1 MRHIFIIN
9 PAAGKTDSS
18 EEIRQQIHNLK
29 TDDPVEIYITKD
41 VGDAKVKAQSE
52 ASVGD
57 EIRIYACGGDGTANE
72 VLAGIQGH
80 KNCSLG
86 IIPVGSG
93 NDFVKA
99 FDSLAK
105 EDFLDLQRM
114 VDGEEMTIDLI
125 ECCGKYSMN
134 VVSIGFDAS
143 VAKNMVKFKRWPLVS
158 GSLAY
163 KLAIAYSLFTQRKHK
178 VKVWVDDKPFGNA
191 DYKKTTLLALGANGK
206 YYGGGFKAA
215 PFAKL
220 DDGYMEFLH
229 CKTLSILKL
238 ASIIGTYTKGEHYK
252 NPKMPFMSFDRCKK
266 LRFEAEKPI
275 CLNIDGEIYFEENPE
290 LVIQEAA
297 LRIILPK
304 KN

>member
-1 MRHIFIIN
+1 
-9 PAAGKTDSS
+9 
-18 EEIRQQIHNLK
+18 
-29 TDDPVEIYITKD
+29 
-41 VGDAKVKAQSE
+41 
-52 ASVGD
+52 
-57 EIRIYACGGDGTANE
+57 
-72 VLAGIQGH
+72 
-80 KNCSLG
+80 
-86 IIPVGSG
+86 
-93 NDFVKA
+93 
-99 FDSLAK
+99 
-105 EDFLDLQRM
+105 
-114 VDGEEMTIDLI
+114 
-125 ECCGKYSMN
+125 MN